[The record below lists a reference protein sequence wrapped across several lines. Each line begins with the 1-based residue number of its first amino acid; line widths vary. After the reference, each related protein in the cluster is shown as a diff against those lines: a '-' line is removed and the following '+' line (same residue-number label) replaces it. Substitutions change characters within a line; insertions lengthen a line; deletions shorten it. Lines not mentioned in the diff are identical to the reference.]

1 MISSRYHV
9 MTEGVLL
16 VGAPKVPRL
25 GLDEADQVG
34 TADSVRP
41 DLSSNLSDF
50 NPTQIQSSR
59 KDELQ

>member
-1 MISSRYHV
+1 